1 MSINFSE
8 KLRRSS
14 DAELLR
20 LRSKLVEYKRIQGQI
35 TQADRDDFR
44 ARYPTPGALA
54 KAYLPS
60 TRQTPAL
67 DAIDAALVDLAAA
80 PGATGRQMV
89 FIAPQEG
96 KSTRVSCWFP
106 LWLLAQDPTLRIAVV
121 SYSATKAERW
131 GRWLR
136 RMIENHPELGIE
148 LTGDRKAVNDFETTA
163 GGKVLS
169 VGIGGGITGEPV
181 DVMVIDDPV
190 RGRAEA
196 ESPTYR
202 ENAWGWWESNG
213 STRLSARGKVVLML
227 TRWHADDLAGR
238 LIKREPGAWQ
248 VLRIPAVR
256 EAGAIEVRGSDGASV
271 YSPDGELISVQ
282 NRAPG
287 HFLALKTRRS
297 RYVWNSIYMQTP
309 VSAEGNL
316 FARPD
321 FRYWSYL
328 NPDPSH
334 HDPLKG
340 SRISIEGTSLF
351 IGDMSRFITVDLAA
365 SKRTSAD
372 WTVAAV
378 WGITGNGR
386 LILLDRRRARMTEEE
401 HWSLVRPLC
410 ARWAC
415 PDVYVEKSFISS
427 TLVRDA
433 TQAGIRVQP
442 VSPDTDKITRALP
455 AANRIRAH
463 TVHWPDYVDWLDEW
477 EDELAG
483 FPSWAN
489 DDQVDAFSYAARIA
503 SAHWTPPQDLPK
515 VAPPRR
521 EPVDDEYQAS
531 TGLVTVLDLSRA
543 DW

>member
-334 HDPLKG
+334 HDPLQG
-340 SRISIEGTSLF
+340 
-351 IGDMSRFITVDLAA
+351 LA
-365 SKRTSAD
+365 D
-372 WTVAAV
+372 QH
-378 WGITGNGR
+378 
-386 LILLDRRRARMTEEE
+386 RR
-401 HWSLVRPLC
+401 
-410 ARWAC
+410 
-415 PDVYVEKSFISS
+415 YV
-427 TLVRDA
+427 
-433 TQAGIRVQP
+433 P
-442 VSPDTDKITRALP
+442 VHR
-455 AANRIRAH
+455 
-463 TVHWPDYVDWLDEW
+463 
-477 EDELAG
+477 
-483 FPSWAN
+483 
-489 DDQVDAFSYAARIA
+489 
-503 SAHWTPPQDLPK
+503 
-515 VAPPRR
+515 
-521 EPVDDEYQAS
+521 
-531 TGLVTVLDLSRA
+531 
-543 DW
+543 